1 MDDFKRKYLLLLT
14 PIIGLIF
21 IAYIVSIAPKG
32 TPRSVIQENCEVSD
46 GIIISAGN

>member
-32 TPRSVIQENCEVSD
+32 TPRSVSQEACEVSND
-46 GIIISAGN
+46 

>member
-32 TPRSVIQENCEVSD
+32 TPRSVIQETCEVSD
-46 GIIISAGN
+46 EM